1 MSPIFK
7 SILKTPGNA
16 VCSQVV
22 ELVMVEADPGEQ
34 PAGPPSLV
42 QKELADW
49 EFSEQQVETQS
60 LSQIGLFLRKW
71 SEARIKYIIQTQKQ
85 HCFSYED

>member
-1 MSPIFK
+1 MQKRVGAILYKDILLLMSPIFK
-7 SILKTPGNA
+7 SIMLKTPGNA

-22 ELVMVEADPGEQ
+22 ELVMVAADPGEQ
-34 PAGPPSLV
+34 PAGPPSPV

-60 LSQIGLFLRKW
+60 LSQIGLFLRK
-71 SEARIKYIIQTQKQ
+71 
-85 HCFSYED
+85 

>member
-7 SILKTPGNA
+7 SIMLETPGNA

-34 PAGPPSLV
+34 PTGPPSPE

-60 LSQIGLFLRKW
+60 LSQIGLFLKKW
-71 SEARIKYIIQTQKQ
+71 SKARIK
-85 HCFSYED
+85 

>member
-1 MSPIFK
+1 M
-7 SILKTPGNA
+7 LKTPGNA

-34 PAGPPSLV
+34 PAGPPSPV
-42 QKELADW
+42 QKELAGW

-60 LSQIGLFLRKW
+60 LSQTGLFLSKW
-71 SEARIKYIIQTQKQ
+71 SKAQLK
-85 HCFSYED
+85 